1 MGRNSERSAD
11 SHKGSHAAANNSPS
25 LVACARN
32 TAVGVA
38 GTFQSAAP
46 PNPHAL
52 HGQPWRN
59 LGPSFSIFSLSW
71 VSSNHQSQT
80 LVSSCL
86 FWVVSLFVQSSHA
99 KGTHKAAPRKALG
112 SATVAACAHRTL
124 GRDNALATVAVAA
137 FSHKLDAHLAAP
149 VGNSHTEVALG
160 NTPRMDS
167 VGAQHNLPRQI
178 SFRRFELHLG

>member
-1 MGRNSERSAD
+1 MGRNSDRPAN
-11 SHKGSHAAANNSPS
+11 SHKGSHAAAGNSPS
-25 LVACARN
+25 MVACARN

-38 GTFQSAAP
+38 GTSPSAVP

-52 HGQPWRN
+52 HSQPWWN

-80 LVSSCL
+80 LVSFCL
-86 FWVVSLFVQSSHA
+86 FWVVSVLVQSSHA

-112 SATVAACAHRTL
+112 SAAVAACAHRTL
-124 GRDNALATVAVAA
+124 GRDNALATAAAA
-137 FSHKLDAHLAAP
+137 FAHKLDAHSADP
-149 VGNSHTEVALG
+149 VGSSHTEVALG

-167 VGAQHNLPRQI
+167 AGAQHNIPRQI
-178 SFRRFELHLG
+178 LFRRFELHLG